1 MSAQRRSANHCG
13 DLPSNSLVL
22 AEPQCSRMRELLEA
36 CGLYFHMIENRF
48 SVPIPKFATARRT
61 PGSELRDRR
70 TLEPIS
76 KSPEEDEEASELDE
90 AEEVLRIELPAHQQA
105 SAPLNPGEEAF
116 YHPAPCI
123 SAEPSAILCERV
135 HPI

>member
-1 MSAQRRSANHCG
+1 VSRFRSSPQLAARPEANFG
-13 DLPSNSLVL
+13 
-22 AEPQCSRMRELLEA
+22 
-36 CGLYFHMIENRF
+36 IE
-48 SVPIPKFATARRT
+48 
-61 PGSELRDRR
+61 R

-90 AEEVLRIELPAHQQA
+90 AEEVLRIELPADQQA

-116 YHPAPCI
+116 DQPAPCI
-123 SAEPSAILCERV
+123 SAEPSAILCERL